1 MGREA
6 AGEIRI
12 YERRDGLTTFM
23 LRFRAY
29 GRREHVAL
37 GTEADGWSYRRA
49 EIELQNTLAKVRAGI
64 WQAESREPVNNERP
78 EPSFHRLA
86 SGWLKRRRHELAE
99 TTFKDYRWR
108 LVRHLLP
115 FFAEYRPSE
124 ITLDVVDRYIERQL
138 QQRQEILDA
147 MAAGVR
153 LRDHNGLPLRPL
165 SNESINKTLVL
176 LAAILKEAVRKGWLS
191 SNPATERRL
200 KAPRPTRPFLEPDE
214 FLSLV
219 DAASDLDK
227 SRLPATRKRAREV
240 ARLRSQG
247 LKMREVAKRLQVSM
261 ATVSRM
267 ARIAEEEPP

>member
-1 MGREA
+1 MGRDA
-6 AGEIRI
+6 AGESRT

-49 EIELQNTLAKVRAGI
+49 EIELQNVLAKVRAGI
-64 WQAESREPVNNERP
+64 WQPKARERVEPGP

-86 SGWLKRRRHELAE
+86 SGWLGRRRHELAE
-99 TTFKDYRWR
+99 TTFKHYRWR

-124 ITLDVVDRYIERQL
+124 ITLDVVDRYIEEQL

-153 LRDHNGLPLRPL
+153 LRDHNGRLLRLL
-165 SNESINKTLVL
+165 SNESIQQDPGPP
-176 LAAILKEAVRKGWLS
+176 RR
-191 SNPATERRL
+191 NP
-200 KAPRPTRPFLEPDE
+200 
-214 FLSLV
+214 
-219 DAASDLDK
+219 
-227 SRLPATRKRAREV
+227 
-240 ARLRSQG
+240 QG
-247 LKMREVAKRLQVSM
+247 GGAKRLALV
-261 ATVSRM
+261 
-267 ARIAEEEPP
+267 EPSHRTSPQGPTADAPVPRTGRVPVPGRGGNRSGQDQAPRHP

>member
-1 MGREA
+1 MARDA
-6 AGEIRI
+6 VGEIRI

-29 GRREHVAL
+29 GRRENVTL

-64 WQAESREPVNNERP
+64 WQPESRKHVNEGP

-124 ITLDVVDRYIERQL
+124 ITLDVVDRYIEQQL

-153 LRDHNGLPLRPL
+153 LRDRNGRLLRPL

-227 SRLPATRKRAREV
+227 SRLPATLERARQV
-240 ARLRSQG
+240 AQLRD
-247 LKMREVAKRLQVSM
+247 R
-261 ATVSRM
+261 VSRC
-267 ARIAEEEPP
+267 AR

>member
-12 YERRDGLTTFM
+12 YERRDGLTAFM

-37 GTEADGWSYRRA
+37 GTEADGWSYKRA

-64 WQAESREPVNNERP
+64 WQPEAREPVDQGP

-115 FFAEYRPSE
+115 FFAEHRPSE

-153 LRDHNGLPLRPL
+153 LKDHNGRLLRPL

-176 LAAILKEAVRKGWLS
+176 FAAIPQGGGAERLAPVKPCDRTSPQG
-191 SNPATERRL
+191 ATADPPVPRTGRVPVPGRRGQ
-200 KAPRPTRPFLEPDE
+200 RSGQEQ
-214 FLSLV
+214 
-219 DAASDLDK
+219 AA
-227 SRLPATRKRAREV
+227 RHARAC
-240 ARLRSQG
+240 
-247 LKMREVAKRLQVSM
+247 
-261 ATVSRM
+261 
-267 ARIAEEEPP
+267 PPGRAAA